1 MPRGDYTDIYQTI
14 MKHNQWT
21 AREAEIFAA
30 VIITVS
36 ICALIAHR
44 VNPQFTKLRTASTVL
59 LVSFMYVVV
68 ASTLLT
74 RNPGKRII
82 KYIPFWSWYDVIT
95 KGNMRLLKQITL
107 NCILL
112 FPMGLLLPLAAGK
125 RISPWR
131 GFLLGFAFSA
141 LIETSQLVFR
151 LGWFEWDDMLHNG
164 LGCMMGCVAMDEI
177 LKLIGKSNA

>member
-1 MPRGDYTDIYQTI
+1 

-21 AREAEIFAA
+21 VRETAIFAA
-30 VIITVS
+30 VIIAVS
-36 ICALIAHR
+36 ICALIAYR
-44 VNPQFTKLRTASTVL
+44 TAPRFTRLRAASTVL
-59 LVSFMYVVV
+59 LVSFMYVVI

-74 RNPGKRII
+74 RNPGERII
-82 KYIPFWSWYDVIT
+82 KYIPLWSWYDVIT
-95 KGNMRLLKQITL
+95 KGNVRLLKQITL

-112 FPMGLLLPLAAGK
+112 FPMGVLLPLAAGK
-125 RISPWR
+125 RISVWR
-131 GFLLGFAFSA
+131 GFMLGFAFSA
-141 LIETSQLVFR
+141 LIETSQLVFC

>member
-1 MPRGDYTDIYQTI
+1 

-21 AREAEIFAA
+21 AREAAIFIAVLIAA
-30 VIITVS
+30 S
-36 ICALIAHR
+36 ICAIAVHR
-44 VNPQFTKLRTASTVL
+44 TDPRFTKLRAVSTVL
-59 LVSFMYVVV
+59 LVSFMYVVI

-74 RNPGKRII
+74 RNPGERII
-82 KYIPFWSWYDVIT
+82 KYIPLWSWCDVIT
-95 KGNMRLLKQITL
+95 KGNMRLLKQIVL

-125 RISPWR
+125 RIRAWR

-164 LGCMMGCVAMDEI
+164 VGCMLGCVVMNEF
-177 LKLIGKSNA
+177 LELIDKSSA